1 MMKLNMNIFCIS
13 LCIFKN
19 RNRDM
24 PQLMRFGY
32 YNLINDENDDSF
44 KIVLVQLFWLGVDE
58 GGNEVEG

>member
-1 MMKLNMNIFCIS
+1 MNICCIS

>member
-1 MMKLNMNIFCIS
+1 
-13 LCIFKN
+13 
-19 RNRDM
+19 M

-58 GGNEVEG
+58 GGDEVEG